1 MHFCL
6 QFWQPQWNLEQTSL
20 LNLNSTR
27 IQSLGN
33 SKGHLCLS
41 TSSVS
46 PDDWVNLSWV
56 LDLPLLADDPKF
68 CLVVNK
74 KLPDSSVER
83 HWGKYIQLKDTR
95 EKCLSWNIRLT
106 SINYVSKGIGR
117 SWEESQVTSQE
128 GENFKG
134 TCPRKMKIFTC
145 LLRKRINK
153 TDVDGIRTKVLIQ
166 YYLRLGQRNSLLVL
180 ILKGPKQAHS
190 FHSIFKK

>member
-6 QFWQPQWNLEQTSL
+6 QFWQPWWNLEQTSL
-20 LNLNSTR
+20 LNPNSTR
-27 IQSLGN
+27 ILSLGN

-56 LDLPLLADDPKF
+56 LDLPLLADDPKIY
-68 CLVVNK
+68 LVVDK

-95 EKCLSWNIRLT
+95 EKCLSWNMRLT

-117 SWEESQVTSQE
+117 SWKESHVASSQE

-134 TCPRKMKIFTC
+134 TCPRKTKIFTC

-190 FHSIFKK
+190 FYSI